1 MLMLIFFFFDT
12 VLKGV
17 NVISDLRD
25 NEENLNEAR
34 EKDLYIEQ

>member
-1 MLMLIFFFFDT
+1 MLIFFFDT